1 VHHLAAA
8 DGQHFFRLSIFAE
21 RFENVSAVDGLS
33 RLGHAVAALQDR
45 GAGPRA
51 RERYGFAALR
61 RQKQHFHSFICIPS
75 ENQWFR

>member
-1 VHHLAAA
+1 VHHLPAA

-21 RFENVSAVDGLS
+21 RLENVSAVDGFP
-33 RLGHAVAALQDR
+33 RLGHAV
-45 GAGPRA
+45 
-51 RERYGFAALR
+51 AALR